1 MAKSPHWLRP
11 GIVGCCLSQV
21 AAYRAIVADG
31 APAGMVLEDDV
42 ILPDDTVELLA
53 TVAPLLE
60 RREVALLYYPVS
72 GPAGSAIGTPCPPA
86 RDGSYI
92 RWTSSR

>member
-1 MAKSPHWLRP
+1 M
-11 GIVGCCLSQV
+11 SQV

-53 TVAPLLE
+53 TLAPLLE
-60 RREVALLYYPVS
+60 RREVALLYYRSIRPCRLS
-72 GPAGSAIGTPCPPA
+72 DRDQCPPA